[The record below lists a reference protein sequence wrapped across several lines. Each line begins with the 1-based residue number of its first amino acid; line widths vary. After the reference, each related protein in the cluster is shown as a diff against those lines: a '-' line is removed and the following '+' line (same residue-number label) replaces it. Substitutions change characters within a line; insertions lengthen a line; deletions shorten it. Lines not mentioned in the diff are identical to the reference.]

1 MALRDILAGLE
12 PEAIPYPFSRF
23 YAALT
28 GSRIFSDFYSI
39 VAKQVEDRLKTGR
52 VLDIGTGPGKLPI
65 MIAEDSHMLR
75 VTGVDLSSDMVK
87 IAENE
92 ARHKGLKN
100 AEFRQ
105 GNASELPFRDTEFDL
120 VLTTLS
126 FHHWKQPETALDEIY
141 RVLREGGEA
150 WIYDVPRKIDTAMFQ
165 HMIHRYGFLRSW
177 MFRLHAFTEP
187 FYKESEI
194 ERLAKESRFRRHEI
208 THTLIA
214 YKLILYK

>member
-12 PEAIPYPFSRF
+12 PEAIPYPMSRL
-23 YAALT
+23 YTALA

-39 VAKQVEDRLKTGR
+39 VARQVEDRLKTGR

-65 MIAEDSHMLR
+65 MIAEDNPLLQ
-75 VTGVDLSSDMVK
+75 VTGLDLSSDMVK

-92 ARHKGLKN
+92 ARQKGLKN
-100 AEFRQ
+100 VEFRQ
-105 GNASELPFRDTEFDL
+105 GNASELPFRDREFDL
-120 VLTTLS
+120 VITTLS
-126 FHHWKQPETALDEIY
+126 FHHWKQPEKALDEIY
-141 RVLREGGEA
+141 RVLCEAGEA
-150 WIYDVPRKIDTAMFQ
+150 WVFDVPRKIDHAMFQ

-194 ERLAKESRFRRHEI
+194 ERLANESRFCKHEI